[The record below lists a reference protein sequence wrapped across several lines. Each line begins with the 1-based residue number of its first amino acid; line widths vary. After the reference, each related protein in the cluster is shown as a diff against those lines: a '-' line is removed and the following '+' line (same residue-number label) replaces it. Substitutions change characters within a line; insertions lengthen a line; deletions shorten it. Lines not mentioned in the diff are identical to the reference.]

1 MRILPDRSNKKV
13 MQMDT
18 NTIIYMAWIT
28 DVLIVIIIT
37 LTMMIVASIVIKISI
52 ESVIHIISRLLSSP
66 NKENAKD
73 RRIN

>member
-1 MRILPDRSNKKV
+1 

-28 DVLIVIIIT
+28 YVLIRIIIT
-37 LTMMIVASIVIKISI
+37 LIMMIVASIVIKISI

-66 NKENAKD
+66 KKENAKD

>member
-1 MRILPDRSNKKV
+1 

-18 NTIIYMAWIT
+18 NTTIYMAWIT
-28 DVLIVIIIT
+28 YVLIRIIIT
-37 LTMMIVASIVIKISI
+37 LIMMIITSIVIKISI
-52 ESVIHIISRLLSSP
+52 EIIVHIISRLLSSP

>member
-1 MRILPDRSNKKV
+1 

-18 NTIIYMAWIT
+18 NTTIYMAWIT
-28 DVLIVIIIT
+28 YVLIRIIIT

-52 ESVIHIISRLLSSP
+52 ESVVHIISRLLSSP

>member
-1 MRILPDRSNKKV
+1 

-18 NTIIYMAWIT
+18 NTTIYMAWIT
-28 DVLIVIIIT
+28 YVLIRIIIT

-52 ESVIHIISRLLSSP
+52 ESVIHIISRLLSSQ

>member
-1 MRILPDRSNKKV
+1 
-13 MQMDT
+13 MDT
-18 NTIIYMAWIT
+18 NTTIYMAWIT
-28 DVLIVIIIT
+28 YVLIRIIIN

-52 ESVIHIISRLLSSP
+52 ESIVHIIPRLLSNP